1 MEGAAEILMED
12 IHNLVILCR
21 CRVEE
26 FAGIVPR
33 QPWIAEN
40 TTREVR
46 LEFEAVLLDISRE
59 SSSKIWIH
67 VRIMACTNKE
77 QCSQVR
83 GRSESSLSFWLLPGR
98 VWRCWQRK
106 EEH

>member
-1 MEGAAEILMED
+1 MF
-12 IHNLVILCR
+12 R

-40 TTREVR
+40 TTGEVR
-46 LEFEAVLLDISRE
+46 SEFEAVLLDISRE
-59 SSSKIWIH
+59 SSSRLWIH

-77 QCSQVR
+77 QCNQV
-83 GRSESSLSFWLLPGR
+83 GG
-98 VWRCWQRK
+98 K
-106 EEH
+106 EC